1 MRHPVHLL
9 LLLFAVSGSVAWQ
22 TSQEPERASVALLE
36 EIQELLHAKTRG
48 VMAKFQQEYSF
59 MDAIEGTAK
68 GRMLQILDDQPD
80 DSSFDQLLRE
90 LAYRG
95 MVERGL
101 ADS

>member
-1 MRHPVHLL
+1 
-9 LLLFAVSGSVAWQ
+9 
-22 TSQEPERASVALLE
+22 
-36 EIQELLHAKTRG
+36 
-48 VMAKFQQEYSF
+48 

-68 GRMLQILDDQPD
+68 ARMLDIIENQPD

-101 ADS
+101 TDSNAGNTISTDQLRSKLDQWRDKKRLPANDANLLESCIT

>member
-1 MRHPVHLL
+1 
-9 LLLFAVSGSVAWQ
+9 
-22 TSQEPERASVALLE
+22 
-36 EIQELLHAKTRG
+36 
-48 VMAKFQQEYSF
+48 

-68 GRMLQILDDQPD
+68 ARMLDIIENQPD

-101 ADS
+101 TDSNAGNTITTDQLRSKLDQWHDKKRLPANDANLRESCIT

>member
-1 MRHPVHLL
+1 
-9 LLLFAVSGSVAWQ
+9 
-22 TSQEPERASVALLE
+22 
-36 EIQELLHAKTRG
+36 
-48 VMAKFQQEYSF
+48 

-68 GRMLQILDDQPD
+68 ARMLDIIENQPD

-101 ADS
+101 TDSNAGNTITTDQLRSKLDQWHDKKRLPASDANLRESCIT

>member
-1 MRHPVHLL
+1 
-9 LLLFAVSGSVAWQ
+9 
-22 TSQEPERASVALLE
+22 
-36 EIQELLHAKTRG
+36 
-48 VMAKFQQEYSF
+48 

-68 GRMLQILDDQPD
+68 ARMLDIIENQPD

-101 ADS
+101 TDSNAGNTITTDQLRSKLDQWHDKKRLPGRVEEEC